1 VKSIYG
7 IGSEESDDGD
17 PRGLWPNVTI
27 PQFYGIEPFP
37 GSSTWVEWW
46 GWAISGWRK

>member
-37 GSSTWVEWW
+37 GFQHLGKMVVGNQWM
-46 GWAISGWRK
+46 A